1 MVSKPSLATLAE
13 EMLKSYSLCE
23 QEGLST
29 FTIPAGVTDV
39 EALKALN
46 ALFRENLS
54 GFNRDAVEAG
64 EGDWELSLSYEQAPK
79 EFPDDFRERDYSKP
93 REVAIIVL
101 VPGTE
106 GKIRD
111 SQAELLAQRGL
122 VFADP
127 RDIAIAVALHACT
140 HEGADLCKG
149 LAVRGSWRDMVQVT
163 RRGGLAVDTVYD
175 EDQDDN
181 LFVAASGSPVSEKS

>member
-1 MVSKPSLATLAE
+1 MVSKPSLVQLAE
-13 EMLKSYSLCE
+13 EMLKSYSFDE
-23 QEGLST
+23 QAGLSI

-46 ALFRENLS
+46 AFFRENLP
-54 GFNRDAVEAG
+54 GFNRDVVEAG
-64 EGDWELSLSYEQAPK
+64 EGDWMLSLSYEQTPK
-79 EFPDDFRERDYSKP
+79 EFPDYFRERDYAKP

-106 GKIRD
+106 GKNRD

-127 RDIAIAVALHACT
+127 RDIAIAVALHACA

-163 RRGGLAVDTVYD
+163 QRDGFTPDTVYD
-175 EDQDDN
+175 ADEDDN
-181 LFVAASGSPVSEKS
+181 LCVAASGSPVSEEA